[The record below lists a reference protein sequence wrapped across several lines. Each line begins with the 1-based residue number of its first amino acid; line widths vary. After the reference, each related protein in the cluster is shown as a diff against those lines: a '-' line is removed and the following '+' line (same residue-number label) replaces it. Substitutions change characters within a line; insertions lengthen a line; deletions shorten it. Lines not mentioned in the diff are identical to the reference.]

1 MAKKEEKNMP
11 EKRFGAG
18 AISASVWV
26 NEGTSKT
33 GETIEFRTVSLQRR
47 YKDKNDEWQTTSTM
61 RINDLPKVSLVAEK
75 AYEYLVLKQ
84 PEKAEVE
91 EEIVV

>member
-1 MAKKEEKNMP
+1 MTKKEEKNMP

-18 AISASVWV
+18 AISASIWL

-33 GETIEFRTVSLQRR
+33 GEKTEFKTISLQRR
-47 YKDKNDEWQTTSTM
+47 YKDKDGEWQTSNSM
-61 RINDLPKVSLVAEK
+61 RINDLPKVALVAEK
-75 AYEYLVLKQ
+75 AYEYLVLKHG
-84 PEKAEVE
+84 ETEVE